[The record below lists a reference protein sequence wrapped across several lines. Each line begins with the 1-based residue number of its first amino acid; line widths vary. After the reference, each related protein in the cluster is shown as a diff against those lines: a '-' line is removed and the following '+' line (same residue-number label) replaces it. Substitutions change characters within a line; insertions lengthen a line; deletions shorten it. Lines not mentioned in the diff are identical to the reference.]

1 MKQIIFLLFLLSC
14 TAVYAQQQD
23 SVTIHGRVTDYNGQ
37 PIDSASVWWQNPQFN
52 DIIEAITDKDGHY
65 TARIPKGKYQ
75 SAASIYLPSYAHI
88 AMKSG
93 LPETEHRLEFW
104 AWDFIADRDTTL
116 DIRYHRMEAY
126 GLRAFCIPG
135 AMPTYQIY
143 VRPMSLTRTYQW
155 MKETKPESLVHGEN
169 LSDIEQQEQNKEA
182 RECQMAPRPGQLKVP
197 NIFNF
202 HAPQADLPDYVAW
215 KPLTQENVMN
225 FSALGYF
232 FAKAM
237 YEKNSI
243 PVGLINSSWGGTPVE
258 AWISEEGLKE
268 FPKYINDKRQYEDD
282 AYLKSI
288 KQTEG
293 LSFYRWNTS
302 LYRGDAG
309 LHEATP
315 WYAANYNDKDWK
327 TVDLFSTD
335 WGTNGLNPINGSHWF
350 RKEVEV
356 PQDWNGKEATLRL
369 GCIVDADSVYVNGT
383 FVGTVSY
390 QYPPRIY
397 TIPAGVLKAGK
408 NTVTIRLISNN
419 GYPHFVKEKPY
430 KIICGNEEV
439 SLQGEWKYRLGASMP
454 PAPGMMF
461 FCYKPVCLY
470 NAMIA
475 PLQNYGIRGVLWYQ
489 GESNVDR
496 RNEYAALL
504 TVLIADW
511 RSTFDNPELP
521 FYIIELADFL
531 SKDDIS
537 GRQAWAEMRK
547 EQAKVAETNRN
558 TRLIRNSDL
567 GEWNDIH
574 PLDKKTLGQR
584 AAESALETDNK

>member
-1 MKQIIFLLFLLSC
+1 MNKVRFNKVRLSLAVLLCLCATSMVDAKVKLPALISDGMVLQREQPIKVWGTADAGESVQVKFLKNATPTGVKGGKLKVAYTVTADANGRWTLTLPAMKPGGPYILQVNDIELKDILVGDVWLCSGQSNMELPVS
-14 TAVYAQQQD
+14 
-23 SVTIHGRVTDYNGQ
+23 RVTDMFRDE
-37 PIDSASVWWQNPQFN
+37 I
-52 DIIEAITDKDGHY
+52 
-65 TARIPKGKYQ
+65 
-75 SAASIYLPSYAHI
+75 AAY
-88 AMKSG
+88 
-93 LPETEHRLEFW
+93 ENTN
-104 AWDFIADRDTTL
+104 
-116 DIRYHRMEAY
+116 IR
-126 GLRAFCIPG
+126 
-135 AMPTYQIY
+135 
-143 VRPMSLTRTYQW
+143 
-155 MKETKPESLVHGEN
+155 
-169 LSDIEQQEQNKEA
+169 
-182 RECQMAPRPGQLKVP
+182 QLKVP

-225 FSALGYF
+225 FSALAYF

-243 PVGLINSSWGGTPVE
+243 PIGLINSSWGGTPVE

-268 FPKYINDKRQYEDD
+268 FPKYINEKRQYEDD

-293 LSFYRWNTS
+293 LNFYRWNTS

-309 LHEATP
+309 LHETTP
-315 WYAANYNDKDWK
+315 WYAANYNDKDWQ

-335 WGTNGLNPINGSHWF
+335 WGSNGLNPINGSHWF
-350 RKEVEV
+350 RKKVEV
-356 PQDWNGKEATLRL
+356 PQEWNGKEATLRL

-504 TVLIADW
+504 TALIADW
-511 RSTFDNPELP
+511 RNTFGNPELP
-521 FYIIELADFL
+521 FYIVELADFL
-531 SKDDIS
+531 SRDDVS

-558 TRLIRNSDL
+558 PRLIRNSDL

-584 AAESALETDNK
+584 AAESALENNK

>member
-1 MKQIIFLLFLLSC
+1 MNKVSFNKVRLSLAVLLCLCATSMVDAKVKLPALISDGMVLQREQPIKVWGTADAGESVQVKFLKNATPTGVKGGKLKVAYTVTADANGRWTLTLLAMKPGGPYILQVNDIELKDILVGDVWLCSGQSNMELPVS
-14 TAVYAQQQD
+14 
-23 SVTIHGRVTDYNGQ
+23 RVTDMFRDE
-37 PIDSASVWWQNPQFN
+37 I
-52 DIIEAITDKDGHY
+52 
-65 TARIPKGKYQ
+65 
-75 SAASIYLPSYAHI
+75 AAY
-88 AMKSG
+88 
-93 LPETEHRLEFW
+93 ENTN
-104 AWDFIADRDTTL
+104 
-116 DIRYHRMEAY
+116 IR
-126 GLRAFCIPG
+126 
-135 AMPTYQIY
+135 
-143 VRPMSLTRTYQW
+143 
-155 MKETKPESLVHGEN
+155 
-169 LSDIEQQEQNKEA
+169 
-182 RECQMAPRPGQLKVP
+182 QLKVP

-383 FVGTVSY
+383 FVGTISY

-521 FYIIELADFL
+521 FYIVELADFL

-574 PLDKKTLGQR
+574 PLDKKNLGQR

>member
-1 MKQIIFLLFLLSC
+1 MNQVSFNKVRLSLAVLLCLCATSMVNAKVKLPALISNGMVLQREQPIKVWGTADAGESVQVKFLKNATPTGVKGDKLKAAYTVTTDANGKWTLTLPAMKPGGPYILQVNDIELKDILVGDVWLCSGQSNMELPVS
-14 TAVYAQQQD
+14 
-23 SVTIHGRVTDYNGQ
+23 RVTDMFRDE
-37 PIDSASVWWQNPQFN
+37 ISAYENTN
-52 DIIEAITDKDGHY
+52 
-65 TARIPKGKYQ
+65 
-75 SAASIYLPSYAHI
+75 
-88 AMKSG
+88 
-93 LPETEHRLEFW
+93 
-104 AWDFIADRDTTL
+104 
-116 DIRYHRMEAY
+116 IR
-126 GLRAFCIPG
+126 
-135 AMPTYQIY
+135 
-143 VRPMSLTRTYQW
+143 
-155 MKETKPESLVHGEN
+155 
-169 LSDIEQQEQNKEA
+169 
-182 RECQMAPRPGQLKVP
+182 QLKVP

-225 FSALGYF
+225 FSALAYF

-237 YEKNSI
+237 HEKNSI

-293 LSFYRWNTS
+293 LNFYRWNTS

>member
-1 MKQIIFLLFLLSC
+1 MNKVRFNKVRLSLAVLLCLCTTSMVDAKVKLPALISDGMVLQREQPIKVWGTADAGESVQVKFLKNVTPTGVKGGKLKVAYTVTADANGRWTLTLPAMKPGGPYILQVNDIELKDILVGDVWLCSGQSNMELPVS
-14 TAVYAQQQD
+14 
-23 SVTIHGRVTDYNGQ
+23 RVTDMFRDE
-37 PIDSASVWWQNPQFN
+37 I
-52 DIIEAITDKDGHY
+52 
-65 TARIPKGKYQ
+65 
-75 SAASIYLPSYAHI
+75 AAY
-88 AMKSG
+88 
-93 LPETEHRLEFW
+93 ENTN
-104 AWDFIADRDTTL
+104 
-116 DIRYHRMEAY
+116 IR
-126 GLRAFCIPG
+126 
-135 AMPTYQIY
+135 
-143 VRPMSLTRTYQW
+143 
-155 MKETKPESLVHGEN
+155 
-169 LSDIEQQEQNKEA
+169 
-182 RECQMAPRPGQLKVP
+182 QLKVP

-302 LYRGDAG
+302 LYQGDAG

-383 FVGTVSY
+383 FVGTISY

-419 GYPHFVKEKPY
+419 SYPHFVKEKPY

-439 SLQGEWKYRLGASMP
+439 SLQGEWKYRLGAPMP

-461 FCYKPVCLY
+461 FCYEPVCLY

-504 TVLIADW
+504 TALIADW
-511 RSTFDNPELP
+511 RNTFGNPELP
-521 FYIIELADFL
+521 FYIVELADFL
-531 SKDDIS
+531 SRDDVS

-584 AAESALETDNK
+584 AAESALENNK

>member
-1 MKQIIFLLFLLSC
+1 MNKVSFNKVRLSLAVLLCLCATSMVDAKVKLPALISDGMVLQREQPIKVWGTADAGESVQVKFLKNATPTGVKGGKLKVAYTVTADANGRWTLTLPAMKPGGPYILQVNDIELKDILVGDVWLCSGQSNMELPVS
-14 TAVYAQQQD
+14 
-23 SVTIHGRVTDYNGQ
+23 RVTDMFRDE
-37 PIDSASVWWQNPQFN
+37 I
-52 DIIEAITDKDGHY
+52 
-65 TARIPKGKYQ
+65 
-75 SAASIYLPSYAHI
+75 AAY
-88 AMKSG
+88 
-93 LPETEHRLEFW
+93 ENTN
-104 AWDFIADRDTTL
+104 
-116 DIRYHRMEAY
+116 IR
-126 GLRAFCIPG
+126 
-135 AMPTYQIY
+135 
-143 VRPMSLTRTYQW
+143 
-155 MKETKPESLVHGEN
+155 
-169 LSDIEQQEQNKEA
+169 
-182 RECQMAPRPGQLKVP
+182 QLKVP

-350 RKEVEV
+350 RKEVKV

-521 FYIIELADFL
+521 FYIVELADFL

-574 PLDKKTLGQR
+574 PLDKKNLGQR

>member
-1 MKQIIFLLFLLSC
+1 MNQVSFNKVRLSLAVLLCLCATSMVNAKVKLPALISDGMVLQREQPIKVWGTADAGESVQVKFLKNATPTGVKGDKLKAAYTVTTDANGKWTLTLPAMKPGGPYILQVNDIELKDILVGDVWLCSGQSNMELPVS
-14 TAVYAQQQD
+14 
-23 SVTIHGRVTDYNGQ
+23 RVTDMFRDE
-37 PIDSASVWWQNPQFN
+37 ISAYENTN
-52 DIIEAITDKDGHY
+52 
-65 TARIPKGKYQ
+65 
-75 SAASIYLPSYAHI
+75 
-88 AMKSG
+88 
-93 LPETEHRLEFW
+93 
-104 AWDFIADRDTTL
+104 
-116 DIRYHRMEAY
+116 IR
-126 GLRAFCIPG
+126 
-135 AMPTYQIY
+135 
-143 VRPMSLTRTYQW
+143 
-155 MKETKPESLVHGEN
+155 
-169 LSDIEQQEQNKEA
+169 
-182 RECQMAPRPGQLKVP
+182 QLKVP

-225 FSALGYF
+225 FSALAYF

-237 YEKNSI
+237 HEKNSI

-293 LSFYRWNTS
+293 LNFYRWNTS

-335 WGTNGLNPINGSHWF
+335 WGNNGLNPINGSHWF
-350 RKEVEV
+350 RKKVEV
-356 PQDWNGKEATLRL
+356 PQEWNGKEATLRL

>member
-1 MKQIIFLLFLLSC
+1 MNKVRFNKVRLSLAVLLCLCATSMVDAKVKLPALISDGMVLQREQPIKVWGTADAGESVQVKFLKNATPTGVKGGKRKVAYTVTADANGRWTLTLPAMKPGGPYILQVNDIELKDILVGDVWLCSGQSNMELPVS
-14 TAVYAQQQD
+14 
-23 SVTIHGRVTDYNGQ
+23 RVTDMFRDE
-37 PIDSASVWWQNPQFN
+37 I
-52 DIIEAITDKDGHY
+52 
-65 TARIPKGKYQ
+65 
-75 SAASIYLPSYAHI
+75 AAY
-88 AMKSG
+88 
-93 LPETEHRLEFW
+93 ENTN
-104 AWDFIADRDTTL
+104 
-116 DIRYHRMEAY
+116 IR
-126 GLRAFCIPG
+126 
-135 AMPTYQIY
+135 
-143 VRPMSLTRTYQW
+143 
-155 MKETKPESLVHGEN
+155 
-169 LSDIEQQEQNKEA
+169 
-182 RECQMAPRPGQLKVP
+182 QLKVP

-302 LYRGDAG
+302 LYQGDAG

-383 FVGTVSY
+383 FVGTISY

-419 GYPHFVKEKPY
+419 SYPHFVKEKPY

-439 SLQGEWKYRLGASMP
+439 SLQGEWKYRLGAPMP

-461 FCYKPVCLY
+461 FCYEPVCLY

-504 TVLIADW
+504 TALIADW
-511 RSTFDNPELP
+511 RNTFGNPELP
-521 FYIIELADFL
+521 FYIVELADFL
-531 SKDDIS
+531 SRDDVS

-584 AAESALETDNK
+584 AAESALENNK

>member
-1 MKQIIFLLFLLSC
+1 MNKVSFNKVRLSLAVLLCLCATSMVDAKVKLPALISDGMVLQREQPIKVWGTADAGESVQVKFLKNATPTGVKGGKLKVAYTVTADANGRWTLTLPAMKPGGPYILQVNDIELKDILVGDVWLCSGQSNMELP
-14 TAVYAQQQD
+14 VN
-23 SVTIHGRVTDYNGQ
+23 RVTDMFRDE
-37 PIDSASVWWQNPQFN
+37 ISAYENTN
-52 DIIEAITDKDGHY
+52 
-65 TARIPKGKYQ
+65 
-75 SAASIYLPSYAHI
+75 
-88 AMKSG
+88 
-93 LPETEHRLEFW
+93 
-104 AWDFIADRDTTL
+104 
-116 DIRYHRMEAY
+116 IR
-126 GLRAFCIPG
+126 
-135 AMPTYQIY
+135 
-143 VRPMSLTRTYQW
+143 
-155 MKETKPESLVHGEN
+155 
-169 LSDIEQQEQNKEA
+169 
-182 RECQMAPRPGQLKVP
+182 QLKVP

-383 FVGTVSY
+383 FVGTISY

-419 GYPHFVKEKPY
+419 SYPHFVKEKPY

-439 SLQGEWKYRLGASMP
+439 SLQGEWKYRLGAPMP

-461 FCYKPVCLY
+461 FCYEPVCLY

-531 SKDDIS
+531 SRDDVS

>member
-1 MKQIIFLLFLLSC
+1 MNKVRFNKVRLSLAVLLCLCATSMVDAKVKLPALISDGMVLQREQPIKVWGTADAGESVQVKFLKNATPTGVKGGKLKVAYTVTADANGRWTLTLPAMKPGGPYILQVNDIELKDILVGDVWLCSGQSNMELPVS
-14 TAVYAQQQD
+14 
-23 SVTIHGRVTDYNGQ
+23 RVTDMFRDE
-37 PIDSASVWWQNPQFN
+37 I
-52 DIIEAITDKDGHY
+52 
-65 TARIPKGKYQ
+65 
-75 SAASIYLPSYAHI
+75 AAY
-88 AMKSG
+88 
-93 LPETEHRLEFW
+93 ENTN
-104 AWDFIADRDTTL
+104 
-116 DIRYHRMEAY
+116 IR
-126 GLRAFCIPG
+126 
-135 AMPTYQIY
+135 
-143 VRPMSLTRTYQW
+143 
-155 MKETKPESLVHGEN
+155 
-169 LSDIEQQEQNKEA
+169 
-182 RECQMAPRPGQLKVP
+182 QLKVP

-302 LYRGDAG
+302 LYQGDAG

-383 FVGTVSY
+383 FVGTISY

-419 GYPHFVKEKPY
+419 SYPHFVKEKPY

-439 SLQGEWKYRLGASMP
+439 SLQGEWKYRLGAPMP

-461 FCYKPVCLY
+461 FCYEPVCLY

-504 TVLIADW
+504 TALIADW
-511 RSTFDNPELP
+511 RNTFGNPELP
-521 FYIIELADFL
+521 FYIVELADFL
-531 SKDDIS
+531 SRDDVS

-558 TRLIRNSDL
+558 TRLIRNSAL

-584 AAESALETDNK
+584 AAESALENNK

>member
-1 MKQIIFLLFLLSC
+1 MNKVRFNKVRLSLAVLLCLCATSMVDAKVKLPALISDGIVLQREQPIKVWGTADAGESVQVKFLKNATPTGVKGGKLKVAYTVTADANGRWTLTLPAMKPGGPYILQVNDIELKDILVGDVWLCSGQSNMELPVS
-14 TAVYAQQQD
+14 
-23 SVTIHGRVTDYNGQ
+23 RVTDMFRDE
-37 PIDSASVWWQNPQFN
+37 I
-52 DIIEAITDKDGHY
+52 
-65 TARIPKGKYQ
+65 
-75 SAASIYLPSYAHI
+75 AAY
-88 AMKSG
+88 
-93 LPETEHRLEFW
+93 ENTN
-104 AWDFIADRDTTL
+104 
-116 DIRYHRMEAY
+116 IR
-126 GLRAFCIPG
+126 
-135 AMPTYQIY
+135 
-143 VRPMSLTRTYQW
+143 
-155 MKETKPESLVHGEN
+155 
-169 LSDIEQQEQNKEA
+169 
-182 RECQMAPRPGQLKVP
+182 QLKVP

-225 FSALGYF
+225 FSALAYF

-243 PVGLINSSWGGTPVE
+243 PIGLINSSWGGTPVE

-268 FPKYINDKRQYEDD
+268 FPKYINEKRQYEDD

-293 LSFYRWNTS
+293 LNFYRWNTS

-309 LHEATP
+309 LHETTP
-315 WYAANYNDKDWK
+315 WYAANYNDKDWQ

-335 WGTNGLNPINGSHWF
+335 WGSNGLNPINGSHWF
-350 RKEVEV
+350 RKKVEV
-356 PQDWNGKEATLRL
+356 PQEWNGKEATLRL

-504 TVLIADW
+504 TAMIADW
-511 RSTFDNPELP
+511 RSTFDKPELP
-521 FYIIELADFL
+521 FYIVELADFL
-531 SKDDIS
+531 SKDDIG

>member
-1 MKQIIFLLFLLSC
+1 MNQVSFNKVRLSLAVLLCLCATSMVNAKVKLPALISNGMVLQREQPIKIWGTADAGESVQVKFLKNATPTGVKGDKLKAAYTVTTDANGKWTLTLPAMKPGGPYILQVNDIELKDILVGDVWLCSGQSNMELPVS
-14 TAVYAQQQD
+14 
-23 SVTIHGRVTDYNGQ
+23 RVTDMFRDE
-37 PIDSASVWWQNPQFN
+37 ISAYENTN
-52 DIIEAITDKDGHY
+52 
-65 TARIPKGKYQ
+65 
-75 SAASIYLPSYAHI
+75 
-88 AMKSG
+88 
-93 LPETEHRLEFW
+93 
-104 AWDFIADRDTTL
+104 
-116 DIRYHRMEAY
+116 IR
-126 GLRAFCIPG
+126 
-135 AMPTYQIY
+135 
-143 VRPMSLTRTYQW
+143 
-155 MKETKPESLVHGEN
+155 
-169 LSDIEQQEQNKEA
+169 
-182 RECQMAPRPGQLKVP
+182 QLKVP

-225 FSALGYF
+225 FSALAYF

-237 YEKNSI
+237 HEKNSI

-293 LSFYRWNTS
+293 LNFYRWNTS

-558 TRLIRNSDL
+558 TRLTRNSDL

>member
-1 MKQIIFLLFLLSC
+1 MNKVSFNKVRLSLAVLLCLCATSMVDAKVKLPALISDGMVLQREQPIKVWGTADAGESVQVKFLKNATPTGVKGGKLKVAYTVTADANGRWTLTLPAMKPGGPYILQVNDIELKDILVGDVWLCSGQSNMELPVS
-14 TAVYAQQQD
+14 
-23 SVTIHGRVTDYNGQ
+23 RVTDMFRDE
-37 PIDSASVWWQNPQFN
+37 ISAYENTN
-52 DIIEAITDKDGHY
+52 
-65 TARIPKGKYQ
+65 
-75 SAASIYLPSYAHI
+75 
-88 AMKSG
+88 
-93 LPETEHRLEFW
+93 
-104 AWDFIADRDTTL
+104 
-116 DIRYHRMEAY
+116 IR
-126 GLRAFCIPG
+126 
-135 AMPTYQIY
+135 
-143 VRPMSLTRTYQW
+143 
-155 MKETKPESLVHGEN
+155 
-169 LSDIEQQEQNKEA
+169 
-182 RECQMAPRPGQLKVP
+182 QLKVP
-197 NIFNF
+197 NLFNF

-268 FPKYINDKRQYEDD
+268 FPKYINDKRQYEND

-383 FVGTVSY
+383 FVGTISY

-521 FYIIELADFL
+521 FYIVELADFL

-574 PLDKKTLGQR
+574 PLDKKNLGQR

>member
-1 MKQIIFLLFLLSC
+1 MNKVRFNKVRLSLAVLLCLCATSMVDAKVKLPALISDGMVLQREQPIKVWGTADAGESVQVKFLKNATPTGVKGGKLKVAYTVTADANGRWTLTLPAMKPGGPYILQVNDIELKDILVGDVWLCSGQSNMELPVS
-14 TAVYAQQQD
+14 
-23 SVTIHGRVTDYNGQ
+23 RVTDMFRDE
-37 PIDSASVWWQNPQFN
+37 I
-52 DIIEAITDKDGHY
+52 
-65 TARIPKGKYQ
+65 
-75 SAASIYLPSYAHI
+75 AAY
-88 AMKSG
+88 
-93 LPETEHRLEFW
+93 ENTN
-104 AWDFIADRDTTL
+104 
-116 DIRYHRMEAY
+116 IR
-126 GLRAFCIPG
+126 
-135 AMPTYQIY
+135 
-143 VRPMSLTRTYQW
+143 
-155 MKETKPESLVHGEN
+155 
-169 LSDIEQQEQNKEA
+169 
-182 RECQMAPRPGQLKVP
+182 QLKVP

-202 HAPQADLPDYVAW
+202 HAPQTDLPDYVAW

-237 YEKNSI
+237 YEKNNI

-258 AWISEEGLKE
+258 AWISEEGLEE
-268 FPKYINDKRQYEDD
+268 FPKYIIDKRQYEDD

-302 LYRGDAG
+302 LYQGDAG

-383 FVGTVSY
+383 FVGTISY

-439 SLQGEWKYRLGASMP
+439 SLQGEWKYRLGAPMP

-461 FCYKPVCLY
+461 FCYEPVCLY

-504 TVLIADW
+504 TALIADW
-511 RSTFDNPELP
+511 RSTFGNPELP
-521 FYIIELADFL
+521 FYIVELADFL
-531 SKDDIS
+531 SRDDVS

-584 AAESALETDNK
+584 AAESALENNK

>member
-1 MKQIIFLLFLLSC
+1 MNQVSFNKVRLSLAVLLCLCATSMVDAKVKLPALISDGMVLQREQPIKVWGTADAGESVQVKFLKNAPPTGVKGGKLKVAYTVTADANGRWTLTLPAMKPGGPYILQVNDIELKDILVGDVWLCSGQSNMELPVS
-14 TAVYAQQQD
+14 
-23 SVTIHGRVTDYNGQ
+23 RVTDMFRDE
-37 PIDSASVWWQNPQFN
+37 I
-52 DIIEAITDKDGHY
+52 
-65 TARIPKGKYQ
+65 
-75 SAASIYLPSYAHI
+75 AAY
-88 AMKSG
+88 
-93 LPETEHRLEFW
+93 ENTN
-104 AWDFIADRDTTL
+104 
-116 DIRYHRMEAY
+116 IR
-126 GLRAFCIPG
+126 
-135 AMPTYQIY
+135 
-143 VRPMSLTRTYQW
+143 
-155 MKETKPESLVHGEN
+155 
-169 LSDIEQQEQNKEA
+169 
-182 RECQMAPRPGQLKVP
+182 QLKVP

-202 HAPQADLPDYVAW
+202 HAPQTDLPDYVVW

-383 FVGTVSY
+383 FVGTISY

-504 TVLIADW
+504 TAMIADW
-511 RSTFDNPELP
+511 RSTFGNPELP
-521 FYIIELADFL
+521 FYIVELADFL
-531 SKDDIS
+531 SRDDVS

-584 AAESALETDNK
+584 AAESALENNK

>member
-1 MKQIIFLLFLLSC
+1 MNKVRFNKVRLSLAVLLCLCATSMVDAKVKLPALISDGMVLQREQPIKVWGTADAGENVQVKFLKNAAPTGVKGGKLKAAYTVTADANGRWTLTLPAMKPGGPYILQVNDIELKDILVGDVWLCSGQSNMELPVS
-14 TAVYAQQQD
+14 
-23 SVTIHGRVTDYNGQ
+23 RVTDMFRDE
-37 PIDSASVWWQNPQFN
+37 I
-52 DIIEAITDKDGHY
+52 
-65 TARIPKGKYQ
+65 
-75 SAASIYLPSYAHI
+75 AAY
-88 AMKSG
+88 
-93 LPETEHRLEFW
+93 ENTN
-104 AWDFIADRDTTL
+104 
-116 DIRYHRMEAY
+116 IR
-126 GLRAFCIPG
+126 
-135 AMPTYQIY
+135 
-143 VRPMSLTRTYQW
+143 
-155 MKETKPESLVHGEN
+155 
-169 LSDIEQQEQNKEA
+169 
-182 RECQMAPRPGQLKVP
+182 QLKVP

-225 FSALGYF
+225 FSALAYF

-243 PVGLINSSWGGTPVE
+243 PIGLINSSWGGTPVE

-293 LSFYRWNTS
+293 LNFYRWNTS

-309 LHEATP
+309 LHETTP
-315 WYAANYNDKDWK
+315 WYAANYNDKDWQ

-335 WGTNGLNPINGSHWF
+335 WGSNGLNPINGSHWF

-356 PQDWNGKEATLRL
+356 PQEWNGKEATLRL

-504 TVLIADW
+504 TAMIADW
-511 RSTFDNPELP
+511 RSTFDKPELP
-521 FYIIELADFL
+521 FYIVELADFL
-531 SKDDIS
+531 SKDDVG

>member
-1 MKQIIFLLFLLSC
+1 MNKVRFNKVRLSLAVLLCLCATSMVDAKVKLPALISDGMVLQREQPIKVWGTADAGESVQVKFLKNATPTGVKGGKLKVAYTVTADANGRWTLTLPAMKPGGPYILQVNDIELKDILVGDVWLCSGQSNMELPVS
-14 TAVYAQQQD
+14 
-23 SVTIHGRVTDYNGQ
+23 RVTDMFRDE
-37 PIDSASVWWQNPQFN
+37 I
-52 DIIEAITDKDGHY
+52 
-65 TARIPKGKYQ
+65 
-75 SAASIYLPSYAHI
+75 AAY
-88 AMKSG
+88 
-93 LPETEHRLEFW
+93 ENTN
-104 AWDFIADRDTTL
+104 
-116 DIRYHRMEAY
+116 IR
-126 GLRAFCIPG
+126 
-135 AMPTYQIY
+135 
-143 VRPMSLTRTYQW
+143 
-155 MKETKPESLVHGEN
+155 
-169 LSDIEQQEQNKEA
+169 
-182 RECQMAPRPGQLKVP
+182 QLKVP

-268 FPKYINDKRQYEDD
+268 FPKYINYKRQYEDD

-302 LYRGDAG
+302 LYQGDAG

-383 FVGTVSY
+383 FVGTISY

-419 GYPHFVKEKPY
+419 SYPHFVKEKPY

-439 SLQGEWKYRLGASMP
+439 SLQGEWKYRLGAPMP

-461 FCYKPVCLY
+461 FCYEPVCLY

-504 TVLIADW
+504 TALIADW
-511 RSTFDNPELP
+511 RNTFGNPELP
-521 FYIIELADFL
+521 FYIVELADFL
-531 SKDDIS
+531 SRDDVS

-584 AAESALETDNK
+584 AAESALENNK

>member
-1 MKQIIFLLFLLSC
+1 MNKVRFNKVRLSLAVLLCLCATSMVDAKVKLPALISDGMVLQREQPIKVWGTADAGESVQVKFLKNATPTGVKGGKLKVAYTVTADANGRWTLTLPAMKPGGPYILQVNDIELKDILVGDVWLCSGQSNMELPVS
-14 TAVYAQQQD
+14 
-23 SVTIHGRVTDYNGQ
+23 RVTDMFRDE
-37 PIDSASVWWQNPQFN
+37 ISAYENTN
-52 DIIEAITDKDGHY
+52 
-65 TARIPKGKYQ
+65 
-75 SAASIYLPSYAHI
+75 
-88 AMKSG
+88 
-93 LPETEHRLEFW
+93 
-104 AWDFIADRDTTL
+104 
-116 DIRYHRMEAY
+116 IR
-126 GLRAFCIPG
+126 
-135 AMPTYQIY
+135 
-143 VRPMSLTRTYQW
+143 
-155 MKETKPESLVHGEN
+155 
-169 LSDIEQQEQNKEA
+169 
-182 RECQMAPRPGQLKVP
+182 QLKVP

-202 HAPQADLPDYVAW
+202 HAPQTDLPDYVAW

-237 YEKNSI
+237 YEKNNI

-430 KIICGNEEV
+430 KIVCGNEEV

-504 TVLIADW
+504 TAMIADW
-511 RSTFDNPELP
+511 RSTFGNPELP
-521 FYIIELADFL
+521 FYIVELADFL
-531 SKDDIS
+531 SRDDVS

-584 AAESALETDNK
+584 AAESALENNK

>member
-1 MKQIIFLLFLLSC
+1 MKPGGPYILQVNDIELKDILVGDVWLCSGQSNMELPVS
-14 TAVYAQQQD
+14 
-23 SVTIHGRVTDYNGQ
+23 RVTDMFRDE
-37 PIDSASVWWQNPQFN
+37 I
-52 DIIEAITDKDGHY
+52 
-65 TARIPKGKYQ
+65 
-75 SAASIYLPSYAHI
+75 AAY
-88 AMKSG
+88 
-93 LPETEHRLEFW
+93 ENTN
-104 AWDFIADRDTTL
+104 
-116 DIRYHRMEAY
+116 IR
-126 GLRAFCIPG
+126 
-135 AMPTYQIY
+135 
-143 VRPMSLTRTYQW
+143 
-155 MKETKPESLVHGEN
+155 
-169 LSDIEQQEQNKEA
+169 
-182 RECQMAPRPGQLKVP
+182 QLKVP

-383 FVGTVSY
+383 FVGTISY

-521 FYIIELADFL
+521 FYIVELADFL

-574 PLDKKTLGQR
+574 PLDKKNLGQR

>member
-1 MKQIIFLLFLLSC
+1 MNKVSFNKVRLSLAVLLCLCATSMVDAKVKLPALISDGMVLQREQPIKVWGTADAGESVQVKFLKNATPTGVKGGKLKVAYTVTADANGRWTLTLPAMKPGGPYILQVNDIELKDILVGDVWLCSGQSNMELPVS
-14 TAVYAQQQD
+14 
-23 SVTIHGRVTDYNGQ
+23 RVTDMFRDE
-37 PIDSASVWWQNPQFN
+37 ISAYENTN
-52 DIIEAITDKDGHY
+52 
-65 TARIPKGKYQ
+65 
-75 SAASIYLPSYAHI
+75 
-88 AMKSG
+88 
-93 LPETEHRLEFW
+93 
-104 AWDFIADRDTTL
+104 
-116 DIRYHRMEAY
+116 IR
-126 GLRAFCIPG
+126 
-135 AMPTYQIY
+135 
-143 VRPMSLTRTYQW
+143 
-155 MKETKPESLVHGEN
+155 
-169 LSDIEQQEQNKEA
+169 
-182 RECQMAPRPGQLKVP
+182 QLKVP

-237 YEKNSI
+237 YEKNNI

-383 FVGTVSY
+383 FVGTISY

-419 GYPHFVKEKPY
+419 SYPHFVKEKPY

-439 SLQGEWKYRLGASMP
+439 SLQGEWKYRLGAPMP

-461 FCYKPVCLY
+461 FCYEPVCLY

-504 TVLIADW
+504 TALIADW
-511 RSTFDNPELP
+511 RNTFGNPELP
-521 FYIIELADFL
+521 FYIVELADFL
-531 SKDDIS
+531 SRDDVS

-584 AAESALETDNK
+584 AAESALENNK

>member
-1 MKQIIFLLFLLSC
+1 MNQVSFNKVRLSLAVLLCLCATSMVNAKVKLPALISDGMVLQREQPIKVWGTADAGESVQVKFLKNATPTGVKGGKLKATYTATADENGQWSLTLPAMKPGGPYILQVNDIELKDILVGDVWLCSGQSNMELPVS
-14 TAVYAQQQD
+14 
-23 SVTIHGRVTDYNGQ
+23 RVTDMFRDE
-37 PIDSASVWWQNPQFN
+37 ISAYENTN
-52 DIIEAITDKDGHY
+52 
-65 TARIPKGKYQ
+65 
-75 SAASIYLPSYAHI
+75 
-88 AMKSG
+88 
-93 LPETEHRLEFW
+93 
-104 AWDFIADRDTTL
+104 
-116 DIRYHRMEAY
+116 IR
-126 GLRAFCIPG
+126 
-135 AMPTYQIY
+135 
-143 VRPMSLTRTYQW
+143 
-155 MKETKPESLVHGEN
+155 
-169 LSDIEQQEQNKEA
+169 
-182 RECQMAPRPGQLKVP
+182 QLKVP

-202 HAPQADLPDYVAW
+202 HAPQTDLPDYVAW

-232 FAKAM
+232 FSKAM
-237 YEKNSI
+237 YEKNNI

-350 RKEVEV
+350 RKEVKV

-430 KIICGNEEV
+430 KIVCGNEEV

-504 TVLIADW
+504 TAMIADW
-511 RSTFDNPELP
+511 RSTFGNPELP
-521 FYIIELADFL
+521 FYIVELADFL
-531 SKDDIS
+531 SRDDVS

-558 TRLIRNSDL
+558 TRLIHNSDL